1 MRIRIS
7 ASPSSLFYA
16 WGRLI
21 DFPPPE
27 LAWPFVTSVIHSFI
41 CRQLGDLQHHY
52 TAALLHSCIAV
63 GVHNMLTSNVD
74 LILLHPLDSGVEKLP
89 GRAAGPALA
98 FWPIS
103 TLLVSESIHLQ
114 TPLLFKDLLPELLLL
129 FMHLC

>member
-1 MRIRIS
+1 
-7 ASPSSLFYA
+7 
-16 WGRLI
+16 
-21 DFPPPE
+21 
-27 LAWPFVTSVIHSFI
+27 
-41 CRQLGDLQHHY
+41 
-52 TAALLHSCIAV
+52 
-63 GVHNMLTSNVD
+63 VHNMLTSNVD